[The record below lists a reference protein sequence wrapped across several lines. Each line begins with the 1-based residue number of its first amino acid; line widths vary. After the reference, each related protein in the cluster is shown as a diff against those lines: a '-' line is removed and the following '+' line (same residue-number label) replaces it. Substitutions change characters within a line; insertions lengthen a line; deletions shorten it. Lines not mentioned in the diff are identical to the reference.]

1 MLVILEII
9 TFLYQ
14 ENHILRMLFQRQN
27 SFRIKIFQLE
37 VLIVTPLVKHLYFVN
52 EKMEAQTG

>member
-1 MLVILEII
+1 
-9 TFLYQ
+9 
-14 ENHILRMLFQRQN
+14 MLFQRQN